1 MLDNAHNTDLVV
13 YGDLETLGQVADEID
28 HRKPYRKA

>member
-1 MLDNAHNTDLVV
+1 MADHEESTDLIV

-28 HRKPYRKA
+28 HRKPYRRA